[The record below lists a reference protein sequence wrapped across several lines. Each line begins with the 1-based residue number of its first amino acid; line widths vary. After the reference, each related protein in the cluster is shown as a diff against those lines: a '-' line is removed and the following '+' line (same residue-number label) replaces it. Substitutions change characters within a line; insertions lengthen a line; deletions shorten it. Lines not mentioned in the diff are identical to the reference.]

1 MKKFIYL
8 ISSISFI
15 YSTNSCAH
23 HQNNSLQFNDSEM
36 YVTDSQ
42 KNVVIKEDLVMI
54 DWKNDEISPP
64 KNFHQW

>member
-1 MKKFIYL
+1 MKKLIAL
-8 ISSISFI
+8 ISIISSID
-15 YSTNSCAH
+15 STNSCAH
-23 HQNNSLQFNDSEM
+23 NQDTSLKSKNPEM

-42 KNVVIKEDLVMI
+42 KNEVSKEDLVMI